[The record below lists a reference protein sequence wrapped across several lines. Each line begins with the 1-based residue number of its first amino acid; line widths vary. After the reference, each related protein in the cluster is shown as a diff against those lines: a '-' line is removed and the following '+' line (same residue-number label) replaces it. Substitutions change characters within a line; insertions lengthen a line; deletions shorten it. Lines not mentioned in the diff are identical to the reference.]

1 MLRLVH
7 QAIARRL
14 QRLPPAAAAGW
25 APFSSGAEAADL
37 AFRYVRHNGRPTKPR
52 TKGLTE
58 IRPARLR
65 GPYYTPVTPTY
76 LRELLEGV
84 GHAVDGLKYAGG
96 AFSVLSAQSVRA
108 LNDTAHQHGVYVSTG
123 GWVEHVLGQG
133 QDVAQRYL
141 TECRELGFDVVEL
154 STGFISLPTDDLVR
168 LVKDVQQAGLR
179 PKPEV
184 GIQFGAGGDSSPAE
198 LRAEGTIDVS
208 WAIHRAQRCLQAG
221 APLVMI
227 ESEGI
232 TEDVD
237 SWRTDVVSRLVDA
250 LGTEQLMFEAAGTF
264 GHAQLAVPGGYVKT
278 FGADVY
284 LFVDHSQI
292 VQLECLR
299 RGVWGTKGTWG
310 RIATYGEAEKS
321 GSN

>member
-1 MLRLVH
+1 MLRLA
-7 QAIARRL
+7 QGTTCAGLPRL
-14 QRLPPAAAAGW
+14 ALASAAAAK
-25 APFSSGAEAADL
+25 PFSAAAAADL
-37 AFRYVRHNGRPTKPR
+37 PFSYVRHNERPVKPR

-58 IRPARLR
+58 IR
-65 GPYYTPVTPTY
+65 GPYYTPMTPTY

-96 AFSVLSAQSVRA
+96 AFSVMSGESVKA

-133 QDVAQRYL
+133 AGAVQQYL
-141 TECRELGFDVVEL
+141 AECKALGFDVVEL

-168 LVKDVQQAGLR
+168 LVKDVQRAGLR

-208 WAIHRAQRCLQAG
+208 WAIRRAQRCLEAG
-221 APLVMI
+221 APLIMI

-250 LGTEQLMFEAAGTF
+250 LGAERLMFEAADPKVF
-264 GHAQLAVPGGYVKT
+264 SWYVKT
-278 FGADVY
+278 FGADVN

-299 RGVWGTKGTWG
+299 RGIWGTKSTWG
-310 RIATYGEAEKS
+310 RIATYKGTEAGGGE
-321 GSN
+321 